1 MADDAR
7 VAALISELREH
18 DRVVHQQASRHIP
31 PTVLPHDLTLRQLQ
45 LLLAIRERPGVT
57 GQELADSFGVS
68 TPTISG
74 LVERLV
80 GKELLTRH
88 PDPAD
93 RRRVLLSLTQPARDI
108 LAEMESVGARV
119 RDEVLGRLTVDELEA
134 LVALSAR
141 IRQITEELAPERQ
154 DGPAD

>member
-1 MADDAR
+1 MTDDVG
-7 VAALISELREH
+7 VAALISQLREH
-18 DRVVHQQASRHIP
+18 DRVMHQLASRHVP
-31 PTVLPHDLTLRQLQ
+31 PTVLPNDLTLRQLQ

-57 GQELADSFGVS
+57 GQELAGSFGVS

-74 LVERLV
+74 LVERLA
-80 GKELLTRH
+80 GKELLTRR

-93 RRRVLLSLTQPARDI
+93 RRRVLLSLTEQGRDV
-108 LAEMESVGARV
+108 LAQMESVRARV

-141 IRQITEELAPERQ
+141 IRQISKELAPERQ